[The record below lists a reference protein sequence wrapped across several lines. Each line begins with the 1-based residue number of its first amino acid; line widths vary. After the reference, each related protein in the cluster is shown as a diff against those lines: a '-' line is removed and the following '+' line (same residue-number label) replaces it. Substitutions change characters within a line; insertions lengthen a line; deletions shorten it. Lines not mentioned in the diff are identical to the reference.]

1 MTSTFPGDMPE
12 PHILERTMPLT
23 SAERMLFA
31 SCKSPASAAHGRG
44 SVLALVDMVF
54 EHYVDA
60 EACRMS
66 HDAPAL
72 TAA

>member
-1 MTSTFPGDMPE
+1 MTSTISGDGPQL
-12 PHILERTMPLT
+12 HILEKTLPLT

-31 SCKSPASAAHGRG
+31 SCKPPASAAHGRG

-54 EHYVDA
+54 EHYADA
-60 EACRMS
+60 EPCRMS
-66 HDAPAL
+66 RAPAL